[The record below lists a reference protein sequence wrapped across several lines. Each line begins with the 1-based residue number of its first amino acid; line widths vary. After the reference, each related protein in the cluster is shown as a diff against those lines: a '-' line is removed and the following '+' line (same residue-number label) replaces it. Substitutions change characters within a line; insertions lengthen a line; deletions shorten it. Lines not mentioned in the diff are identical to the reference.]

1 MSDANDTKAVFESW
15 FADEWAA
22 FEDKPIFS
30 EIKAK
35 VWALKAWYARAAAE
49 SENIEALDSSRRE
62 TKLLQKVPV
71 ARDENGFWSPP
82 DLIHFWHVEMQ
93 DAERCT
99 KEQWEALEQ
108 RAGIKTQI
116 VHLESESMD
125 HPAYISYFDNGS
137 PDISEWD
144 PSPQPGWWL
153 IDICDNEDGPF
164 AVWATHK

>member
-1 MSDANDTKAVFESW
+1 MGRSDGPYFLDTDMS
-15 FADEWAA
+15 
-22 FEDKPIFS
+22 
-30 EIKAK
+30 
-35 VWALKAWYARAAAE
+35 
-49 SENIEALDSSRRE
+49 E

-71 ARDENGFWSPP
+71 VRDENGFWSHP

-99 KEQWEALEQ
+99 KEQWEALER

-116 VHLESESMD
+116 VHLESEPMD

-144 PSPQPGWWL
+144 PSPPPGWWL